1 VTQWFS
7 LVIIMR
13 HEWNVSTLVKFKI
26 EFEVSRIP
34 CVTDREQ
41 IENREIIELLNS
53 EFMIIKY

>member
-1 VTQWFS
+1 
-7 LVIIMR
+7 MR